1 MEDLIQL
8 GLECGFTAAVP
19 LDPKTLVLKQEVR
32 DMCAVNKCGAYNSN
46 WTCPPACGTLE
57 EIGEKIAKY
66 SRGVLLQTTGRMEDE
81 YDIEVMMEAPK
92 KHRESFKK
100 FVEKLR
106 ELYPDAM
113 PMGAGD
119 CRNCQKCTYP
129 DAPCRFPEKATVS
142 MEGCGLVVT
151 EVCQSAG
158 IPYYYGR
165 NTITYCACALY

>member
-1 MEDLIQL
+1 MEDLIQI
-8 GLECGFTAAVP
+8 GLDCGFTEAVP
-19 LDPKTLVLKQEVR
+19 LDPKTLVLRQEVR

-57 EIGEKIAKY
+57 EMGEKIAKY

-92 KHRESFKK
+92 KHRENFKK

-106 ELYPDAM
+106 ELYPDSM
-113 PMGAGD
+113 PMGAGG

-158 IPYYYGR
+158 VPYYYGP